1 MSDVAPSELFHR
13 LTIGSMHN
21 SLAAIGDVLRKAEG
35 HAAER
40 KIEPSVLLASRLYPD
55 MFPLIKQLH
64 YILYL
69 PLEFARH
76 FTEDP
81 VPKVGYDEQTFEA
94 VHQSLAAAMSY
105 LDGIDAAAMNE
116 NAARIVPVF
125 FNPERGMPAGAY
137 AAHMMVPDF
146 FFHLTVAYA
155 ILRHNG
161 VPLGKNDY
169 IGHLDLTDLP

>member
-1 MSDVAPSELFHR
+1 MSDITPSGLFHR
-13 LTIGSMHN
+13 LTIGAMRN
-21 SLAAIGDVLRKAEG
+21 SLAAMDDVLRKAEAN
-35 HAAER
+35 AAAR
-40 KIEPSVLLASRLYPD
+40 KIEPSVLLAARLYPD

-64 YILYL
+64 YILFL

-76 FTEDP
+76 FTDKP
-81 VPKVGYDEQTFEA
+81 VPKVGYDEQTLDA

-105 LDGIDAAAMNE
+105 LDGIDPAVMDE
-116 NAARIVPVF
+116 NAARVVPVF
-125 FNPERGMPAGAY
+125 FNPERGMPASTY

-161 VPLGKNDY
+161 VSLGKNDY